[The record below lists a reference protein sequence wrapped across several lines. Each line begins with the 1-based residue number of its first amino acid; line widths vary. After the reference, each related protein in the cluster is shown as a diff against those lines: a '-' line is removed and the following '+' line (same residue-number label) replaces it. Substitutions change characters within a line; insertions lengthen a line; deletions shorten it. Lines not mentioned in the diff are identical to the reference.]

1 MTINESTF
9 IIMIAILI
17 VLLWTI
23 ILLLLLFCI
32 EQTIIRQLVKQETKK
47 MWDDLRRTVYL
58 SMVAQNQETVVW
70 NPNEDLDVTSR

>member
-9 IIMIAILI
+9 IIMIAILV

-23 ILLLLLFCI
+23 ILLLILFCI
-32 EQTIIRQLVKQETKK
+32 EQTIIRKLVKQETKK

-70 NPNEDLDVTSR
+70 NPNEDLYVTSR